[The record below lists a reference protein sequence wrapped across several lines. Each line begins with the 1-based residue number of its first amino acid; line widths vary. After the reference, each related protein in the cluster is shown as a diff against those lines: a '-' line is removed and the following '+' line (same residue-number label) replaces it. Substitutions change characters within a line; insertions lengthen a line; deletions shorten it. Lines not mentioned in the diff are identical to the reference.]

1 MICKKCGTEALDTD
15 KFCNICGCRL
25 KEDFN
30 NYQQNIDEFKKADNF
45 NSLIK
50 NRSIITNKISYIAV
64 PPFLLT
70 CANKQFRNSAN

>member
-30 NYQQNIDEFKKADNF
+30 NYQQNIDEFKKADKESIF
-45 NSLIK
+45 FFICFSTLFKYSFSSFSTSLFI
-50 NRSIITNKISYIAV
+50 
-64 PPFLLT
+64 F
-70 CANKQFRNSAN
+70 

>member
-15 KFCNICGCRL
+15 KFCNNCGCRL

-45 NSLIK
+45 NSLIMPVNYSNIEKYK
-50 NRSIITNKISYIAV
+50 NIISH
-64 PPFLLT
+64 
-70 CANKQFRNSAN
+70 